1 MSSITSIS
9 PLSLSDVVVLPPSLS
24 KKFSVYVLLTP
35 ELVVVVAVRG
45 WCVPVMLGDDRVKS
59 NAFDGDP
66 VGGDEVKFGDSGDER
81 GDKVDAVLLR
91 GVLATLW
98 CGLRGV

>member
-1 MSSITSIS
+1 
-9 PLSLSDVVVLPPSLS
+9 
-24 KKFSVYVLLTP
+24 
-35 ELVVVVAVRG
+35 
-45 WCVPVMLGDDRVKS
+45 MLGDDRVKS

-81 GDKVDAVLLR
+81 GDKVDAVLLH

-98 CGLRGV
+98 CGLRDV